1 MPAPSSADNVYM
13 EFLGP
18 VPGILRGPDGYHL
31 VFWVQAAGG
40 AGFTRPTQD
49 ERDYYVEIGKPVP
62 EWQCEY
68 FDFNGQLWHEAA
80 LTVEFWLG
88 STKLRSLG
96 LPARA
101 GRSEADVMQEMP
113 ELERFIQRHG
123 ISAVNVA
130 QSFHDALLRAAAS
143 AGVIQRSAS
152 SIASAAKTS
161 TPWWRRAL
169 RFSWPPRRAA

>member
-1 MPAPSSADNVYM
+1 M
-13 EFLGP
+13 
-18 VPGILRGPDGYHL
+18 
-31 VFWVQAAGG
+31 FWVQAAGG
-40 AGFTRPTQD
+40 AGFTRPSQD
-49 ERDYYVEIGKPVP
+49 ERDYYAEVGKPVP

-96 LPARA
+96 LAARA
-101 GRSEADVMQEMP
+101 GRTEGDVMQEMP

-123 ISAVNVA
+123 LSAVNIA
-130 QSFHDALLRAAAS
+130 QSFHEALLRAAAS

-152 SIASAAKTS
+152 STEPAGKASA
-161 TPWWRRAL
+161 PWWRRAL
-169 RFSWPPRRAA
+169 RLSWPRRRAA

>member
-1 MPAPSSADNVYM
+1 MPAPSTADNVYM

-31 VFWVQAAGG
+31 VVWVQAAGG
-40 AGFTRPTQD
+40 AGFTRPSQE
-49 ERDYYVEIGKPVP
+49 ERDYYVEVGKPAP

-68 FDFNGQLWHEAA
+68 CDFNGLLWHEAA

-96 LPARA
+96 LAARA
-101 GRSEADVMQEMP
+101 GRTEADVLQEMP
-113 ELERFIQRHG
+113 EVERFIQRHG
-123 ISAVNVA
+123 ISPLNIAL
-130 QSFHDALLRAAAS
+130 SFHDALLRAAVS

-152 SIASAAKTS
+152 SSASVSKASA
-161 TPWWRRAL
+161 PWWRRAL
-169 RFSWPPRRAA
+169 RLSWPRRRPA